1 MPHLRQCTHVG
12 CGIYLATC
20 VMSLRCLPWFV
31 VLETGRG
38 KLGDIKDALV
48 MAKQAKEQAI
58 EKKMNYPSVKSI
70 EGLIKELEAGG

>member
-1 MPHLRQCTHVG
+1 
-12 CGIYLATC
+12 
-20 VMSLRCLPWFV
+20 
-31 VLETGRG
+31 
-38 KLGDIKDALV
+38 